1 MKVWTWSP
9 DTNDPPARR
18 SWLQWFAGFI
28 LRLAL
33 IFVGLSLLLVL
44 LLRWMPPPVSSFMVQ
59 SYLHKVRSG
68 QEIAPAIDYTW
79 VAYEAVAPPL
89 ALAVIAAE
97 DQKFPQHKGFDVA
110 AIRSALQE
118 SAQGKPL
125 RGASTISQQ
134 VSKNLFLWSGRSF
147 LRKGLEAWFTL
158 LIELF
163 WPKQR
168 ILEVYLNII
177 ELGKLTF
184 GVEAASQRFFAKSA
198 LQVNRQEAALLA
210 AVLPNP
216 LLYQVNTPSQHVRKR
231 QAWILEQMRRLGGIA
246 YLEEL

>member
-1 MKVWTWSP
+1 M
-9 DTNDPPARR
+9 
-18 SWLQWFAGFI
+18 I
-28 LRLAL
+28 
-33 IFVGLSLLLVL
+33 
-44 LLRWMPPPVSSFMVQ
+44 Q
-59 SYLHKVRSG
+59 SYLHSVRSG
-68 QEIAPAIDYTW
+68 QELAPVISYTW
-79 VAYEAVAPPL
+79 VTYEAISPQL

-118 SAQGKPL
+118 SAQGKRL

-158 LIELF
+158 LIEVF

-177 ELGKLTF
+177 ELGELTF
-184 GVEAASQRFFAKSA
+184 GVEAASQRFFSKSA

-216 LLYQVNTPSQHVRKR
+216 KLYRVSVPSQYVRKR
-231 QAWILEQMRRLGGIA
+231 QAWILEQMRRLGDIA
-246 YLEEL
+246 YLENL

>member
-9 DTNDPPARR
+9 DVKGPPARR
-18 SWLQWFAGFI
+18 SWLRRIIGWI
-28 LRLAL
+28 
-33 IFVGLSLLLVL
+33 IWLSLLFLTLSLLIVL
-44 LLRWMPPPVSSFMVQ
+44 LLRWVSPPVSSFMMQ
-59 SYLHKVRSG
+59 SYLHSVRSG
-68 QEIAPAIDYTW
+68 QEKAPEINYTW
-79 VAYEAVAPPL
+79 VAFDAIAPQL

-97 DQKFPQHKGFDVA
+97 DQKFPQHRGFDVA

-118 SAQGKPL
+118 SVQGKRL

-147 LRKGLEAWFTL
+147 FRKGLEAWFTL
-158 LIELF
+158 LIEMF

-177 ELGKLTF
+177 ELGELTF
-184 GVEAASQRFFAKSA
+184 GVEAASQRFFGKAAS
-198 LQVNRQEAALLA
+198 QVNGQEAALLA

-216 LLYQVNTPSQHVRKR
+216 LLYQVDTPSQHVRKR
-231 QAWILEQMRRLGGIA
+231 QAWILEQMRRLGGIT
-246 YLEEL
+246 YLEKL